1 MRGDFRVR
9 LGPGA
14 VISEVGTDTTI
25 AESNLRLQD
34 VVAGHRGTDAPT
46 LGDIAPLT
54 SGTDLLG
61 MASNATKLEV
71 DLTALD
77 RETRFQRGKERTA
90 FFRRSP
96 TEGAQLR
103 MASEEQATKRSGDGR
118 EDAREDEIKVIHGR
132 GGLGLASFLGR
143 GGAGGQHAKSVQ
155 REGHMADQEE
165 DCTGRTQQGF
175 LRVHSLSEGLGGRE
189 GGPLSPAKE

>member
-1 MRGDFRVR
+1 MRGDFSVG

-25 AESNLRLQD
+25 TKGNLRLQD
-34 VVAGHRGTDAPT
+34 VVAGHGGTDAPT

-54 SGTDLLG
+54 GGTDLLG
-61 MASNATKLEV
+61 VASNATQLEV

-77 RETRFQRGKERTA
+77 RETRFQSWKERTA
-90 FFRRSP
+90 FFSGSS
-96 TEGAQLR
+96 TERAQLR

-143 GGAGGQHAKSVQ
+143 GGAGGQHAERVQ
-155 REGHMADQEE
+155 REGHMTDQKQ
-165 DCTGRTQQGF
+165 DCTGRTQ
-175 LRVHSLSEGLGGRE
+175 
-189 GGPLSPAKE
+189 